1 MVALPANE
9 GYLVQSE
16 QHQLQS
22 QGHRE
27 SSRSTWSKEFQ
38 RIQHNI
44 GFLKHSTSIWDLQ
57 KLQQQHWIFKT
68 FNTNMGTGSPLGESG
83 NPS

>member
-38 RIQHNI
+38 RIQNNI
-44 GFLKHSTSIWDLQ
+44 GFLKHSTPIWDLQ
-57 KLQQQHWIFKT
+57 KLQQ
-68 FNTNMGTGSPLGESG
+68 
-83 NPS
+83 